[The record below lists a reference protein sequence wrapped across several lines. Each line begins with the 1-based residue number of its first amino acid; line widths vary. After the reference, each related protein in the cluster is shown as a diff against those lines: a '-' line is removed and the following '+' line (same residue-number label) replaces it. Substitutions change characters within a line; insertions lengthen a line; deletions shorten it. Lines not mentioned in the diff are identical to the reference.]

1 MTNFVIKNIENSLE
15 ALQEALMFT
24 DANNVTELRY
34 VVKND
39 SKQYVE
45 VIKEDEPNEEID
57 VSGLRGTR
65 VLSAVAESIGW

>member
-45 VIKEDEPNEEID
+45 VIKEGEPNEEID

-65 VLSAVAESIGW
+65 VLSAVLDEFW

>member
-65 VLSAVAESIGW
+65 VLSAVLDEFW